1 MLPRVIATGWLVLE
15 VTDSPFWVGAI
26 FGIEGLVM
34 LACGGLGGV
43 VAARVE
49 RRRTLA
55 AVQAV
60 FALVLIA
67 VAGLSALG
75 MLRLWHLVIAA
86 VLTGA
91 GRCLHIPLSTGL
103 LQRAAGQGQLMRA
116 LGARAL
122 TFNIGKM
129 AGSALVGV
137 TISAFGFAAAFPAP
151 GGDPG
156 RRGGSA
162 DGGCRRSWAGPRQSR
177 GRGRC
182 SWIWCASS
190 AIRCGWLAC
199 GRCS

>member
-1 MLPRVIATGWLVLE
+1 MTRGGGRGSFLTPDLWRLFVHQLFDSGSMLPRVIATGWLVLE

-91 GRCLHIPLSTGL
+91 GRCLHIPCRPACCSGPP
-103 LQRAAGQGQLMRA
+103 
-116 LGARAL
+116 AR
-122 TFNIGKM
+122 
-129 AGSALVGV
+129 GS
-137 TISAFGFAAAFPAP
+137 
-151 GGDPG
+151 
-156 RRGGSA
+156 
-162 DGGCRRSWAGPRQSR
+162 
-177 GRGRC
+177 
-182 SWIWCASS
+182 
-190 AIRCGWLAC
+190 
-199 GRCS
+199 